1 MPAQPPALAMPGNS
15 FPISR
20 LLQERKRPIRQI
32 IEIRAIRG
40 VLVSLLFPR
49 KESRMSPVNVEK
61 KGTTRRGFVKN
72 VAAGAGGVAL
82 ASSWRSVFKSRQN
95 ELIAAPVTRSGYE
108 KYVLAPQI
116 KAYQDLQVFEI
127 KGKDARGYDFAVQ
140 LAPVD
145 AIPLMNETGEVNA
158 DRVKAYIGGNPEN
171 VKDIGTEIE
180 VSVGGEPEV
189 YKIDSASV
197 TYIPKG
203 TLHRQRVLKKPVKS
217 SFVLTLTLPPKY
229 IEPAK
234 PRK

>member
-1 MPAQPPALAMPGNS
+1 MNFFATW
-15 FPISR
+15 
-20 LLQERKRPIRQI
+20 IRN
-32 IEIRAIRG
+32 EGTSMDETR
-40 VLVSLLFPR
+40 
-49 KESRMSPVNVEK
+49 ESMKGEDRMGPVQTEK

-82 ASSWRSVFKSRQN
+82 ASSLRSALRPGQTG
-95 ELIAAPVTRSGYE
+95 LIAAPVTKSRYE

-116 KAYQDLQVFEI
+116 KTYQDLQVFEI
-127 KGKDARGYDFAVQ
+127 KGKDARGFDFAVQ

-145 AIPLMNETGEVNA
+145 AIPLMNETGAVNA
-158 DRVKAYIGGNPEN
+158 DRVKAYIGGDPGN

-180 VSVGGEPEV
+180 VSMGEEPEV

-203 TLHRQRVLKKPVKS
+203 TPHRQHALKKPVKS

-234 PRK
+234 PKK